1 MVTGACLIY
10 THGLYCGDYNGLYI
24 YFSYRTKKGEI
35 YMFQYKTKCKYGYSI
50 LGERPPRL
58 DTNAKYVIIGQSK
71 FFLHCVIIRRLDG
84 KRFLGEKYWIVP
96 QNSLY

>member
-1 MVTGACLIY
+1 
-10 THGLYCGDYNGLYI
+10 
-24 YFSYRTKKGEI
+24 
-35 YMFQYKTKCKYGYSI
+35 MFQYKTKCKYGYSI

-71 FFLHCVIIRRLDG
+71 FFLHCVIIRRLDE

-96 QNSLY
+96 QNSLILIKFKKGKRNYVFSN